1 MYRYTILAV
10 GKMKNSALASLCADY
25 VKRLGRQGSCEVIE
39 LKDGTIAREGQR
51 ILDALQKRQE
61 GIIYL
66 LSEEGEERSS
76 LAFAKE
82 LKQLH
87 GRNVV
92 FVIGGA
98 YGILASV
105 KEQSD
110 HIIALSKMTLTHE
123 MARVLLTEQLYRTAA
138 INSGSNYHHS

>member
-25 VKRLGRQGSCEVIE
+25 VKRLGRQGSCEIIE

-66 LSEEGEERSS
+66 LSEEGQERSS

-82 LKQLH
+82 LKNKSAIKMLISGVIILKTQLH
-87 GRNVV
+87 
-92 FVIGGA
+92 FA
-98 YGILASV
+98 F
-105 KEQSD
+105 
-110 HIIALSKMTLTHE
+110 
-123 MARVLLTEQLYRTAA
+123 
-138 INSGSNYHHS
+138 

>member
-10 GKMKNSALASLCADY
+10 GKMKNSALTSLCADY
-25 VKRLGRQGSCEVIE
+25 VKRLSRQGSCEVIE

-61 GIIYL
+61 AIIYL
-66 LSEEGEERSS
+66 LSEEGQERSS

-82 LKQLH
+82 LKQLN

-98 YGILASV
+98 YGIHTSV

-123 MARVLLTEQLYRTAA
+123 IARVLLTEQLYRTAA
-138 INSGSNYHHS
+138 INSGSNYHHA